1 MHRLKIIEWAKV
13 KYVLRGI
20 LVGIVAG
27 IVVSA
32 FRMAIY
38 ELLGV
43 LPNVYNYVRDNILW
57 LFVWTVII
65 LLSGLIVV

>member
-38 ELLGV
+38 ELLGI
-43 LPNVYNYVRDNILW
+43 LPNIYNYNKEKLYLAIHLDSYYV
-57 LFVWTVII
+57 
-65 LLSGLIVV
+65 LSV